1 MNLIEGIK
9 SAFKSLYINKMRSAL
24 TMLGIII
31 GISSVILMSGIGNG
45 IQSTILSDM
54 KNSSIGNFSVEADM
68 ENKKYK
74 DRDKLKISDAELI
87 AKDPRIVGANPE
99 TTQYIRYK
107 LNENDVW
114 IYIVS
119 STYGGEKVFPL
130 TFLEGRSFTKKEY
143 SEDRPLITIDHLFA
157 KELFK
162 GKSAI
167 GKTLTLKTVDS
178 NNIAKQKTYY
188 IVGVFKNPTGSDS
201 PVGSLF
207 TQKLVFMPLNKLMKF
222 KGSNALDT
230 INAKVKDSSQLDDVM
245 KDIKEKLE
253 LSRTKDIYKI
263 KKSDE
268 VDSFSK
274 ILDKIQLFV
283 LAVAFISLFVGGI
296 GIMNI
301 MLASV
306 TERIKEIGI
315 RKAIGARNRDILTQ
329 FLIESIFLSV
339 VGGIL
344 GVIIGICLGNL
355 VGILIKIPPVF
366 TLKIIIISVG
376 VSSFIGIAFG
386 VVPARKASLLNP
398 IDALRSD

>member
-9 SAFKSLYINKMRSAL
+9 SAFKNLYTNKIRSAL

-45 IQSTILSDM
+45 IQSTILSDI
-54 KNSSIGNFSVEADM
+54 KSSSVGNFSIEADK

-87 AKDPRIVGANPE
+87 AKDPRVVGASPE
-99 TTQYIRYK
+99 ISAYIRYK
-107 LNENDVW
+107 LNGKNVW
-114 IYIVS
+114 VS
-119 STYGGEKVFPL
+119 ISSASYRGDKVFPL
-130 TFLEGRSFTKKEY
+130 TFLQGRLFTKKEY
-143 SEDRPLITIDHLFA
+143 SENRSLITIDHLFA

-162 GKSAI
+162 GESAI
-167 GKTLTLKTVDS
+167 GKPLTLKIVDS
-178 NNIAKQKTYY
+178 NNVAKQETYY

-201 PVGSLF
+201 PVGNIF
-207 TQKLVFMPLNKLMKF
+207 VEKLIVMPLNKLMKF
-222 KGSNALDT
+222 KDNNTFDSIT
-230 INAKVKDSSQLDDVM
+230 AKVKDTSQLDDVM
-245 KDIKEKLE
+245 KDVKEKLE

-263 KKSDE
+263 KKSNE
-268 VDSFSK
+268 IDSFSK

-344 GVIIGICLGNL
+344 GVIIGVSLGNI
-355 VGILIKIPPVF
+355 VGIIIKIPPVF
-366 TLKIIIISVG
+366 TLKIIVISVG

-386 VVPARKASLLNP
+386 VIPARKASLLNP

>member
-45 IQSTILSDM
+45 IQKTILSDIQT
-54 KNSSIGNFSVEADM
+54 STLGNFSVKVDK
-68 ENKKYK
+68 ENEKYK
-74 DRDKLKISDAELI
+74 GRDRLRISDAELI
-87 AKDPRIVGANPE
+87 ARDPRIIGADPE
-99 TTQYIRYK
+99 TTKYVRYK

-114 IYIVS
+114 IYILS
-119 STYGGEKVFPL
+119 STYDGAKVFPFK
-130 TFLEGRSFTKKEY
+130 FLEGRPFTKKEY

-162 GKSAI
+162 DESAI
-167 GKTLTLKTVDS
+167 GKTLTLKTLDS
-178 NNIAKQKTYY
+178 NNIAKQKTYS
-188 IVGVFKNPTGSDS
+188 IVGVFKNPTGSDNA
-201 PVGSLF
+201 VGSLF

-222 KGSNALDT
+222 KGDNSLEVIT
-230 INAKVKDSSQLDDVM
+230 VKVKDSSQMELIM
-245 KDIKEKLE
+245 KDVKEKLE
-253 LSRTKDIYKI
+253 LSRTKNIYKI
-263 KKSDE
+263 KKDDE
-268 VDSFSK
+268 GKSVGE

-339 VGGIL
+339 VGGVL

-355 VGILIKIPPVF
+355 VGLLIKIPPVF

>member
-45 IQSTILSDM
+45 IQNTILSDM
-54 KNSSIGNFSVEADM
+54 KSSTLGNFSVKVDEK
-68 ENKKYK
+68 NKKYK
-74 DRDKLKISDAELI
+74 DRDKLKISDADLI
-87 AKDPRIVGANPE
+87 AKDLRVIGASPDVS
-99 TTQYIRYK
+99 TYINYK

-114 IYIVS
+114 ISISS
-119 STYGGEKVFPL
+119 STYNGEKVFPL
-130 TFLEGRSFTKKEY
+130 TFLEGRTFTEKEY
-143 SEDRPLITIDHLFA
+143 LEDRSLITIDHLFA
-157 KELFK
+157 KELFN
-162 GKSAI
+162 GRSSI
-167 GKTLTLKTVDS
+167 GKTLTLKTIDS
-178 NNIAKQKTYY
+178 NNIARQKTYY
-188 IVGVFKNPTGSDS
+188 IIGVFKNPTGSDS

-207 TQKLVFMPLNKLMKF
+207 TEKLVFMPLNKLMKF
-222 KGSNALDT
+222 IGSKSIDNIT
-230 INAKVKDSSQLDDVM
+230 VKVKDSSQLNDIM
-245 KDIKEKLE
+245 KDVKEKLE
-253 LSRTKDIYKI
+253 FSRTKNIYKI
-263 KKSDE
+263 KKSDD

-315 RKAIGARNRDILTQ
+315 RKAIGARNRDILFQ

-344 GVIIGICLGNL
+344 GVIIGVSLGNL

-376 VSSFIGIAFG
+376 VSSCIGIVFG